1 MSFSTTECARVRE
14 SISAQ
19 LDSELPEHELDSLE
33 MHVSVCPAC
42 SAWAEEVQGLTRRL
56 RDAQPAEPAIG
67 FALPRRRRTRASA
80 PVALVAAAAASL
92 VAVLGASH
100 SLGLGSSQPSRS
112 GNVLR
117 QGSAPAVIGLENA
130 RLGLDSLPPAR
141 SSEDVGRTAAFRA
154 V

>member
-19 LDSELPEHELDSLE
+19 LDGELPEHELDSLE

-56 RDAQPAEPAIG
+56 RDAQPAEPAIA
-67 FALPRRRRTRASA
+67 FALPRRRRTRPSA

-100 SLGLGSSQPSRS
+100 SLLGPNQSARS

-117 QGSAPAVIGLENA
+117 QGSAPAAIGLENA
-130 RLGLDSLPPAR
+130 RLGLYSLPAR
-141 SSEDVGRTAAFRA
+141 SSAGVERHGPFFRA

>member
-1 MSFSTTECARVRE
+1 VSFSTTECARVRE

-19 LDSELPEHELDSLE
+19 LDGELPEHELDSLE

-42 SAWAEEVQGLTRRL
+42 SAWAEEVQDLTRRL
-56 RDAQPAEPAIG
+56 REAQLAEPPIG

-100 SLGLGSSQPSRS
+100 SLGVGSGQPVRS
-112 GNVLR
+112 SDVSPPVG
-117 QGSAPAVIGLENA
+117 APAVTDLEVQ
-130 RLGLDSLPPAR
+130 RLGLKSLPPR
-141 SSEDVGRTAAFRA
+141 SSAGVVLQGRFHAL
-154 V
+154 

>member
-1 MSFSTTECARVRE
+1 VSFSPTECARVRE

-19 LDSELPEHELDSLE
+19 LDGELSEHELDSLE

-42 SAWAEEVQGLTRRL
+42 SAWAEEVQDLTRRL
-56 RDAQPAEPAIG
+56 REAQPAEPAIG

-100 SLGLGSSQPSRS
+100 SLGLGSSQPVSS
-112 GNVLR
+112 GDVAR
-117 QGSAPAVIGLENA
+117 QVSAPALTGLEEQ
-130 RLGLDSLPPAR
+130 RLGLKSLTAR
-141 SSEDVGRTAAFRA
+141 LSAGVVLQGRFRA
-154 V
+154 L

>member
-19 LDSELPEHELDSLE
+19 LDGELPEHELDSLE

-56 RDAQPAEPAIG
+56 RDAQPVEPAIS

-92 VAVLGASH
+92 VALLGTAQTLTPS
-100 SLGLGSSQPSRS
+100 SSQVGSIDAS
-112 GNVLR
+112 G
-117 QGSAPAVIGLENA
+117 APAVTSLEVQ
-130 RLGLDSLPPAR
+130 RLGLPSLQAR
-141 SSEDVGRTAAFRA
+141 LSADVRQQGSFRA
-154 V
+154 L

>member
-19 LDSELPEHELDSLE
+19 LDGELPEHELDSLE

-42 SAWAEEVQGLTRRL
+42 SAWAAEVQDLTRRL
-56 RDAQPAEPAIG
+56 RAVPPVEPAIG
-67 FALPRRRRTRASA
+67 FALPRRRRARASA

-100 SLGLGSSQPSRS
+100 SLLGSNQSARS
-112 GNVLR
+112 GDVMSLS
-117 QGSAPAVIGLENA
+117 SAPAVTGLEVQ
-130 RLGLDSLPPAR
+130 RLGLDSVPTR
-141 SSEDVGRTAAFRA
+141 SSGAPQARFRA
-154 V
+154 L

>member
-1 MSFSTTECARVRE
+1 MSFSATECARVRE

-19 LDSELPEHELDSLE
+19 LDGELREHELDSLE

-42 SAWAEEVQGLTRRL
+42 SAWAEEVQDLTHRL
-56 RDAQPAEPAIG
+56 REAQLAEPAIG

-100 SLGLGSSQPSRS
+100 SLAPGSSQPIRS
-112 GNVLR
+112 SDVSPQAGT
-117 QGSAPAVIGLENA
+117 PAVRGLEVQ
-130 RLGLDSLPPAR
+130 RLGLPSLPSR
-141 SSEDVGRTAAFRA
+141 SSADVPQGRFRA
-154 V
+154 L

>member
-1 MSFSTTECARVRE
+1 MSFSTRECARVRE

-19 LDSELPEHELDSLE
+19 LDGELPEHELDSLE

-56 RDAQPAEPAIG
+56 RDAQPAEPAIA

-100 SLGLGSSQPSRS
+100 SLLGSDQPVRS
-112 GNVLR
+112 SLGLP
-117 QGSAPAVIGLENA
+117 QASAPAVTGLEVQ
-130 RLGLDSLPPAR
+130 RLGLDSVPTRLSGAPQAR
-141 SSEDVGRTAAFRA
+141 FRA
-154 V
+154 L